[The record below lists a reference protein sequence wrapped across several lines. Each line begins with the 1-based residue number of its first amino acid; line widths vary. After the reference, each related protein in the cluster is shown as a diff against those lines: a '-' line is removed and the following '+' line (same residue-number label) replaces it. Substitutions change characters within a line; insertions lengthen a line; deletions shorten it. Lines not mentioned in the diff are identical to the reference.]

1 MRELVVVGVGDT
13 ATLNAVVVAVVDAV
27 RVREFDCVDVGV
39 AEPGLQQLHDGPPV
53 TGRQQPHELEK

>member
-1 MRELVVVGVGDT
+1 MRELDVVGVGDA
-13 ATLNAVVVAVVDAV
+13 ATLDEVVAVDDAV

-53 TGRQQPHELEK
+53 MGRQQPHELEK